1 MSDQQA
7 GDTMASPILARSDR
21 VCLRHPAEADRAE
34 WLGLREQSRAFH
46 EPWEPRPPAG
56 VSYSGDAGFDRL
68 LTTASTD
75 QSQRHLI
82 CRLSDGAI
90 LGMVNL
96 SQITGEP
103 FLNAVMGYW
112 IGEPF
117 ARQGY
122 ASEGVVLCLGRAF
135 GALGLHRV
143 EANVIPT
150 NHASLALVRRVGFR
164 DEGYSLRYLQI
175 AGQWADHTR
184 WAMTIED
191 WQARGDAAPAV
202 P

>member
-1 MSDQQA
+1 
-7 GDTMASPILARSDR
+7 MASPVLARSER
-21 VCLRHPAEADRAE
+21 VCLRHPIEADRAA
-34 WLGLREQSRAFH
+34 WRLLRDQSKDFH

-68 LTTASTD
+68 LATAWTD
-75 QSQRHLI
+75 QSQRHMI
-82 CRLSDGAI
+82 CRNTDGAM

-96 SQITGEP
+96 TQITGEP

-112 IGEPF
+112 IGRPF

-135 GALGLHRV
+135 GELGLHRV
-143 EANVIPT
+143 EANVVPT
-150 NHASLALVRRVGFR
+150 NEASLALVRRVGFR
-164 DEGYSLRYLQI
+164 DEGFSLRYLQI
-175 AGQWADHTR
+175 AGVWADHTR

-191 WQARGDAAPAV
+191 WQAHGHAIPPEHRHASRSTD
-202 P
+202 